1 LSLKN
6 GYQFIFQNI
15 DFSNLK
21 SVNMKKF
28 LLLSGNGFYAGKFK
42 SHGNAN
48 SLSLIPALFLILLFS
63 LVSTG
68 VVKALPSYARQ
79 TGMSCAACHYSFPE
93 LNPFGRQFKM
103 NGYVLTGMK
112 TIDAT
117 DDSTQVT
124 RLKLLSTLPL
134 SVMVQSSFTHISRDV
149 PDTQNN
155 SVTLPQQLSVFYAG
169 QVTPHIGTFIQM
181 TYDGHS
187 FGMDNTDIR
196 YTNQA
201 KIGTKNLVYGL
212 TLNNNPA
219 VQDVWNTS
227 PAWRFPSA
235 GSDAAKN
242 PAKSTI
248 MENLGTQVAGLG
260 AYTLFNNLLFAE
272 LTLYRSAQQGLANP
286 ADLTSQMVIDGVA
299 PYWRLALQH
308 QWSDN
313 YAELGTFGI
322 APKFF
327 LQGISGKMTS
337 INDIGIDFQFER
349 RLPIGALTL
358 HSSFIAESET
368 RDTSLTQ
375 NIKLNFNSFKVDGNL
390 NMKNG
395 FGATLGYFNTSGSE
409 DSNVGGFTNKPNSEG
424 FIAQLEYL
432 PWYNTKFALQYVLY
446 NKFDGSK
453 LNYDHNNRNAA
464 DNNTLYLLVWLNF

>member
-1 LSLKN
+1 MKNFLSHRGIRFFVFRSKSIN
-6 GYQFIFQNI
+6 
-15 DFSNLK
+15 DPT
-21 SVNMKKF
+21 SVNNVLK
-28 LLLSGNGFYAGKFK
+28 L
-42 SHGNAN
+42 
-48 SLSLIPALFLILLFS
+48 LFLM
-63 LVSTG
+63 LVLIISAG
-68 VVKALPSYARQ
+68 VAKALPSYARQ
-79 TGMSCAACHYSFPE
+79 TGMSCSACHYSFPE
-93 LNPFGRQFKM
+93 LNSFGRQFKM

-117 DDSTQVT
+117 TDDSSQVT

-134 SVMVQSSFTHISRDV
+134 SVMVQSSFTHISKDV
-149 PDTQNN
+149 PDVQNN

-181 TYDGHS
+181 TYDGHT

-201 KIGTKNLVYGL
+201 KIGTNNLVYGL

-242 PAKSTI
+242 PAKSTV

-260 AYTLFNNLLFAE
+260 AYTLFNNLIFAE
-272 LTLYRSAQQGLANP
+272 LTLYRSAQQGLSNP
-286 ADLTSQMVIDGVA
+286 ADVTSTMVIKGVA
-299 PYWRLALQH
+299 PYWRFALQH

-313 YAELGTFGI
+313 YFEIGTFGI
-322 APKFF
+322 APKFY
-327 LQGISGKMTS
+327 QEGISGKMSS
-337 INDIGIDFQFER
+337 ISDVGFDFQFER
-349 RLPIGALTL
+349 RLPFGAFTL
-358 HSSFIAESET
+358 HSSYLAETEK

-375 NIKLNFNSFKVDGNL
+375 NINLNFNSFKVDGNL
-390 NMKNG
+390 YFKNG
-395 FGATLGYFNTSGSE
+395 LGATLGYFNTSGSE
-409 DSNVGGFTNKPNSEG
+409 DTNVGSLTNKPNSDG

-432 PWYNTKFALQYVLY
+432 PWYNTKFALQYVMY

-453 LNYDHNNRNAA
+453 NNYDGNSRNAT

>member
-1 LSLKN
+1 MKN
-6 GYQFIFQNI
+6 FITLRWI
-15 DFSNLK
+15 DFYLSTLNRIGNTKPAIGILK
-21 SVNMKKF
+21 LV
-28 LLLSGNGFYAGKFK
+28 
-42 SHGNAN
+42 
-48 SLSLIPALFLILLFS
+48 ILM
-63 LVSTG
+63 LVSVISSG

-117 DDSTQVT
+117 DDSSQVT
-124 RLKLLSTLPL
+124 RLKLLTTLPL
-134 SVMVQSSFTHISRDV
+134 SVMVQSSFTHISKDV
-149 PDTQNN
+149 SGVQNN

-181 TYDGHS
+181 TYDGHT
-187 FGMDNTDIR
+187 FGMDNADIR

-201 KIGTKNLVYGL
+201 KIGTKSMVYGL

-260 AYTLFNNLLFAE
+260 AYTLFNNLIFAE
-272 LTLYRSAQQGLANP
+272 LTLYRSAQQGAANP
-286 ADLTSQMVIDGVA
+286 ADITSTMVIKGIA

-313 YAELGTFGI
+313 YVEIGTFGI
-322 APKFF
+322 APK
-327 LQGISGKMTS
+327 LYSEGISGKMNKIT
-337 INDIGIDFQFER
+337 DIGFDFQFER
-349 RLPIGALTL
+349 RLPIGAFTL
-358 HSSFIAESET
+358 HSSFISESER

-375 NIKLNFNSFKVDGNL
+375 NVKLKFNSFKIDGNL
-390 NMKNG
+390 YFKNG
-395 FGATLGYFNTSGSE
+395 LGATLGYFNTSGSE
-409 DSNVGGFTNKPNSEG
+409 DSNVGSLTNKPNSDG
-424 FIAQLEYL
+424 FIAQFEYL
-432 PWYNTKFALQYVLY
+432 PWYNTKFALQYVMY

-453 LNYDHNNRNAA
+453 LNYDSSRNAA